1 MRHGKKVKKLGR
13 TQSHRKAMLAN
24 MAASLLIH
32 NIIRTTEAKA
42 KEVRKLAEKL
52 ITLGKRG
59 DLHAHRQVYAVI
71 KDRKLVK
78 RIFDEI
84 APKFKE
90 REGGYTRVLRLG
102 IRKGDGATLAVVELL
117 LEKAPTEEK
126 KGKKDKATKKAKPEK
141 TKEPKAKGVKKEK
154 AKAKPA
160 QTRGAGKEKVE
171 RTKSDAA
178 EEEQT
183 EPQDTKTKNQ
193 EKDS

>member
-24 MAASLLIH
+24 MVASLLMH
-32 NIIRTTEAKA
+32 NIIRTTEPKA

-78 RIFDEI
+78 KLFDEI
-84 APKFKE
+84 APGFKE
-90 REGGYTRVLRLG
+90 REGGYTRVLKLG

-117 LEKAPTEEK
+117 LEKAPKEEK
-126 KGKKDKATKKAKPEK
+126 KGKKEKAGKKAKPEK
-141 TKEPKAKGVKKEK
+141 AKEPKAKGAKKEK
-154 AKAKPA
+154 AKPARAK
-160 QTRGAGKEKVE
+160 GAGKEKAE
-171 RTKSDAA
+171 KKKSDAT

-183 EPQDTKTKNQ
+183 ESENTEMENQ
-193 EKDS
+193 KEDS

>member
-1 MRHGKKVKKLGR
+1 MRHGRKVKKLGR

-24 MAASLLIH
+24 MVASLLMH

-78 RIFDEI
+78 KLFDEI

-117 LEKAPTEEK
+117 LEKAAKEEK
-126 KGKKDKATKKAKPEK
+126 RGKKEKTGKKVKPEK
-141 TKEPKAKGVKKEK
+141 AKEPKAKGTKKEK
-154 AKAKPA
+154 AKSPRTK
-160 QTRGAGKEKVE
+160 RAGKDKAEK
-171 RTKSDAA
+171 TKSDVA
-178 EEEQT
+178 EKEQT
-183 EPQDTKTKNQ
+183 GPSDAETENK
-193 EKDS
+193 EKDT